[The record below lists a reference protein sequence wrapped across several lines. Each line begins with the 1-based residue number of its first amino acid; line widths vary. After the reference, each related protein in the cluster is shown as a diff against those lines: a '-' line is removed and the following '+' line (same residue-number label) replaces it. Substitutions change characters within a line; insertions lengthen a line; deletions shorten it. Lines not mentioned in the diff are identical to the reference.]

1 MRICI
6 TLDDVIRAKTAQ
18 ICKMYQKYIDP
29 SINLDELD
37 LSVNNLGEVLGF
49 ESDSEYKD
57 FLYNTYSYEV
67 FAEAS
72 TTEKM
77 VDKTLNLWHMNLS
90 NNDELDE
97 PVEVM
102 LANAF
107 EFNNSIGYTYF
118 FLSKIATRVREIY
131 LPMDSSTIWDKCD
144 VLVTATPNLISNKP
158 DGKIVVKI
166 EMPYNKDIESDYSYQ
181 KLSDF
186 LNDNEIIEKL
196 INKNV

>member
-18 ICKMYQKYIDP
+18 VCKIYQKYIDA

-37 LSVNNLGEVLGF
+37 LSNLNLGEVLGF

-77 VDKTLNLWHMNLS
+77 VDKTLNLWHKNLS

-97 PVEVM
+97 PVELM
-102 LANAF
+102 LANPF

-118 FLSKIATRVREIY
+118 FLSKIATRVRDIY
-131 LPMDSSTIWDKCD
+131 LPIDSSTIWDKCD
-144 VLVTATPNLISNKP
+144 VLITATPNLIENKP
-158 DGKIVVKI
+158 DGKTVIKI
-166 EMPYNKDIESDYSYQ
+166 KMPYNKDIKSDYTYD

-186 LNDNEIIEKL
+186 LKDNEIIEKL
-196 INKNV
+196 LKKDD

>member
-18 ICKMYQKYIDP
+18 VCKMYQKYIDP

-37 LSVNNLGEVLGF
+37 LSNLNLGEVLGF
-49 ESDSEYKD
+49 ESDFEYKD

-77 VDKTLNLWHMNLS
+77 VDKTLNLWHKNLS

-97 PVEVM
+97 PVELM
-102 LANAF
+102 LANPF

-118 FLSKIATRVREIY
+118 FLSKIATRVRDIY
-131 LPMDSSTIWDKCD
+131 LPIDSSTIWDKCD
-144 VLVTATPNLISNKP
+144 VLITATPNLIENKP
-158 DGKIVVKI
+158 DGKTVIKI
-166 EMPYNKDIESDYSYQ
+166 KMPYNEDIKSDYTYD

-186 LNDNEIIEKL
+186 LKDNEIIEKL
-196 INKNV
+196 LKKR